1 MVCLRKRIKLL
12 RLFMHPERKKKKK
25 KGNIRKYSKKK
36 SEPKL
41 PCHVSRPPVEIGYS
55 LVAFKSFYKV
65 ILW

>member
-1 MVCLRKRIKLL
+1 MKKN
-12 RLFMHPERKKKKK
+12 KKKQ
-25 KGNIRKYSKKK
+25 NIRKYSKKK

-55 LVAFKSFYKV
+55 LVAFKSLFEV